1 MEQKNKYSGLTDAEV
16 AESRVVH
23 GENVLTP
30 PEKESI
36 WKKFLACFNDPII
49 KILLV
54 ALVFSIGIA
63 VYQFGWGG
71 EGSHVFFEPVG
82 ILVAV
87 LLATMVGF
95 VLELNNEKTFQSL
108 NEVDDETGV
117 KVIRNGNNMEVP
129 RKDIVVGD
137 IVILETGE
145 EVPADCELLE
155 SKNLSVNESSLTG
168 EPVCSK
174 TTDPAQFD
182 KEATYPSNHV
192 LKGTTI
198 TEGYCTARVIR
209 VGNET
214 ESGKVFKAAQVQEGN
229 PTPLSEKLNWLAEK
243 ITTVSYSI
251 AVVIIFG
258 RLILYAVNRSFN
270 LPLFLLYFGISTLLA
285 VGILVLLQKQKQK
298 SLPGDDVPVAK
309 QKKAFNSKLEMWQL
323 GAFIILPSVG
333 FVLYFLLGLH
343 GSAYMLDLVKYLLD
357 TVMLAVTLIIVS
369 VPEGLPMSVTLSL
382 AFSMKKMMKENMLP
396 RTLHACET
404 MGATTVI
411 CTDKTGTLTQNQMR
425 VYKFELTGDA
435 AGTGNHYFSDIMAEC
450 IAANTTAELDMSNPS
465 RVKPIGNPTEGALLL
480 SLNDGGV
487 DYKQVRN
494 KAVLMD
500 RLPFTTELKYMA
512 SLVKSGLSG
521 KTVVYVK
528 GAPEI
533 ILEMVA
539 ITEEQKQ
546 HTLEKLLS
554 YQAKAMRTLA
564 FAYAEVNAK
573 DNVFADGKLAIGGLR
588 FMGFA
593 AISDPVRKEVPDAIR
608 DCIGAGIQVKI
619 VTGDTS
625 ATAKE
630 IGRQVG
636 LWEDSDDKNEDAMIT
651 GPQFGQTPDEE
662 VKPRLS
668 ALKIMSRARPND
680 KDRLVRMLKARGE
693 VVAVTGDGTNDAP
706 ALNAADVGL
715 SMGDGT
721 AVAKEASDMTI
732 LDSSFKSIAEAV
744 MWGRSL
750 YKNIQ
755 RFITFQMT
763 INVSACLIVLVG
775 AFLGTESPLTVTQ
788 ILWVNLIMDTFAA
801 LALASLPPSKDVLKE
816 KPRKLTDSIISP
828 SMAASIFGVGI
839 LFTAGLLALLVYFQH
854 ADINSLTGG
863 LPPFGAYDG
872 LNDYEHSL
880 YFTIF
885 VMLQF
890 WNMFN
895 AKAFMTGKSAF
906 KGLGSCTWFIAIAF
920 IILLGQVMIVEFGG
934 AMFNVTP
941 LNGSDWIAIIA
952 GTSIVL
958 WIGEI
963 VRLFTKK

>member
-30 PEKESI
+30 PEKESV

-323 GAFIILPSVG
+323 GAFIILPSIG

-465 RVKPIGNPTEGALLL
+465 RVKPIGPIPCKAHRQ
-480 SLNDGGV
+480 SYRGGI
-487 DYKQVRN
+487 
-494 KAVLMD
+494 A
-500 RLPFTTELKYMA
+500 
-512 SLVKSGLSG
+512 
-521 KTVVYVK
+521 
-528 GAPEI
+528 
-533 ILEMVA
+533 
-539 ITEEQKQ
+539 
-546 HTLEKLLS
+546 
-554 YQAKAMRTLA
+554 A
-564 FAYAEVNAK
+564 FAQRRR
-573 DNVFADGKLAIGGLR
+573 GGLQ
-588 FMGFA
+588 
-593 AISDPVRKEVPDAIR
+593 
-608 DCIGAGIQVKI
+608 AGTQQSRTYRPPAFHDGV
-619 VTGDTS
+619 
-625 ATAKE
+625 E
-630 IGRQVG
+630 IHGIACQKRTFRQ
-636 LWEDSDDKNEDAMIT
+636 N
-651 GPQFGQTPDEE
+651 
-662 VKPRLS
+662 
-668 ALKIMSRARPND
+668 
-680 KDRLVRMLKARGE
+680 
-693 VVAVTGDGTNDAP
+693 
-706 ALNAADVGL
+706 
-715 SMGDGT
+715 
-721 AVAKEASDMTI
+721 
-732 LDSSFKSIAEAV
+732 
-744 MWGRSL
+744 RSL
-750 YKNIQ
+750 CERRSRNH
-755 RFITFQMT
+755 T
-763 INVSACLIVLVG
+763 
-775 AFLGTESPLTVTQ
+775 
-788 ILWVNLIMDTFAA
+788 
-801 LALASLPPSKDVLKE
+801 
-816 KPRKLTDSIISP
+816 
-828 SMAASIFGVGI
+828 
-839 LFTAGLLALLVYFQH
+839 
-854 ADINSLTGG
+854 
-863 LPPFGAYDG
+863 
-872 LNDYEHSL
+872 
-880 YFTIF
+880 
-885 VMLQF
+885 
-890 WNMFN
+890 
-895 AKAFMTGKSAF
+895 
-906 KGLGSCTWFIAIAF
+906 
-920 IILLGQVMIVEFGG
+920 
-934 AMFNVTP
+934 
-941 LNGSDWIAIIA
+941 
-952 GTSIVL
+952 
-958 WIGEI
+958 
-963 VRLFTKK
+963 